1 MKTIYLAGGCYWGTE
16 HFLKQIHGV
25 LDTTVGFAN
34 GNVPNPTYKQVC
46 THTTGFAE
54 TVCVHYEDVALEQL
68 LELYFMTIDPTSVNR
83 QGEDEGDQYRTG
95 IYYTDPADL
104 PVIQQSISQLAQ
116 CYEAPIVIEVE
127 PLRNFYPAH
136 DDHQDYLDK
145 NPHGYCHINPE
156 LFVIAKRWKPKNEN

>member
-54 TVCVHYEDVALEQL
+54 TVCVHYDDVALEQL

-116 CYEAPIVIEVE
+116 RYEAPIVIEVE

-156 LFVIAKRWKPKNEN
+156 LFSIAKRWKPKNEN

>member
-16 HFLKQIHGV
+16 HFLKQVHGV

-34 GNVPNPTYKQVC
+34 GNVPNPTYNQVC

-54 TVCVHYEDVALEQL
+54 TVCVCYDDVALEQL
-68 LELYFMTIDPTSVNR
+68 LELYYMTIDPTSVNR

-104 PVIQQSISQLAQ
+104 PVIQQSIRQLASR
-116 CYEAPIVIEVE
+116 YKAPIVIEVE

-136 DDHQDYLDK
+136 EDHQDYLDK
-145 NPHGYCHINPE
+145 NPFGYCHINPE
-156 LFVIAKRWKPKNEN
+156 LFSLAKRWKPNGEN